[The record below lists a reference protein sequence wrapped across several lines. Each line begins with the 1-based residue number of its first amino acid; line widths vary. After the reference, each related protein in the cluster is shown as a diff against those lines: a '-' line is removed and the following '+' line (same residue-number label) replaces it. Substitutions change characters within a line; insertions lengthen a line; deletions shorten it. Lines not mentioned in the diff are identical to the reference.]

1 MKNKAKTYIELI
13 LIAGFV
19 ILADQWSKQLITK
32 TLALGESFA
41 PIPAIGNF
49 FRIVHWRNTGV
60 AFGLF
65 QGSGWIFTIV
75 GVGIVILI
83 ILFYKQVSDGP
94 AAWRIALGLQLGGAI
109 GNMIDRITR
118 GYVVDFLWFGKFP
131 VFNIADSAIVIGA
144 AILII
149 YMWIDEKKAG
159 SGQQTTVSEEK
170 PQEEQHD
177 ERNKNS
183 INL

>member
-1 MKNKAKTYIELI
+1 MKKKTKAYFELL
-13 LIAGFV
+13 LITGLV
-19 ILADQWSKQLITK
+19 ILADQWSKQLVVNN
-32 TLALGESFA
+32 LALGESFA

-94 AAWRIALGLQLGGAI
+94 AAWRIAVGLQLGGAI
-109 GNMIDRITR
+109 GNLIDRITR

-149 YMWIDEKKAG
+149 YMWIDEKKAA
-159 SGQQTTVSEEK
+159 SQQITVSDEK
-170 PQEEQHD
+170 PQEEQNH
-177 ERNKNS
+177 E
-183 INL
+183 

>member
-1 MKNKAKTYIELI
+1 MKKKTKAYFELL
-13 LIAGFV
+13 LITGLV
-19 ILADQWSKQLITK
+19 ILADQWSKQLVVNN
-32 TLALGESFA
+32 LALGESFA

-109 GNMIDRITR
+109 GNLIDRITR

-149 YMWIDEKKAG
+149 YMWIDEKKAA
-159 SGQQTTVSEEK
+159 SQQITVSDEK
-170 PQEEQHD
+170 PQEEQNH
-177 ERNKNS
+177 E
-183 INL
+183 